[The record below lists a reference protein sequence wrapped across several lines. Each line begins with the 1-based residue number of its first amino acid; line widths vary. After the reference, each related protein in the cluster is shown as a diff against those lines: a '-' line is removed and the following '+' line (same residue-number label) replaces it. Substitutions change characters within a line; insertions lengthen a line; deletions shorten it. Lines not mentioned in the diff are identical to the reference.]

1 MYIQESKTTM
11 HHNMEKYQNSFW
23 GKIILYQFK
32 IMALLY
38 IPNDEIDDDMVK
50 IIKCPMKSIDDQ
62 QQ

>member
-1 MYIQESKTTM
+1 MYIQESKKTM

-38 IPNDEIDDDMVK
+38 IPNDEIDDDMV
-50 IIKCPMKSIDDQ
+50 
-62 QQ
+62 